1 LCCLFVVCTRVQR
14 NRYIEQIE
22 DIVIRCL
29 KNNVDNQFISEKN
42 CKKFYTP
49 IRRNWQE
56 EVKLEEVTC
65 ICEDENWE
73 EQYVRVH
80 VSYEGSLE
88 SGEDIEGCEYYKIY
102 FKIEKG
108 KVYILEVGLSVGESG
123 GYDLDILS

>member
-73 EQYVRVH
+73 EKYVCVH

-88 SGEDIEGCEYYKIY
+88 SGEDIENCEYYKIY
-102 FKIEKG
+102 FKIEEG
-108 KVYILEVGLSVGESG
+108 KVHILKVGVSVGEAG
-123 GYDLDILS
+123 VYDFGM